1 MCEQASFFFS
11 VDLVLSSRACGWG
24 LNFGE
29 LCNSFFFVSSSIN
42 FEAVLSYVFLQ
53 IFRFRF
59 GGGGGGREPVWWHSG
74 VSHQLQ
80 LWPLIRTQVRVP
92 AAQLQIQL
100 SVDVPGKQQIIARV
114 LRFLLLV
121 WETWVES

>member
-1 MCEQASFFFS
+1 MT
-11 VDLVLSSRACGWG
+11 L
-24 LNFGE
+24 GE

-59 GGGGGGREPVWWHSG
+59 GAGRGAVWWHSG

-100 SVDVPGKQQIIARV
+100 SVDVPGKQQIIAQV